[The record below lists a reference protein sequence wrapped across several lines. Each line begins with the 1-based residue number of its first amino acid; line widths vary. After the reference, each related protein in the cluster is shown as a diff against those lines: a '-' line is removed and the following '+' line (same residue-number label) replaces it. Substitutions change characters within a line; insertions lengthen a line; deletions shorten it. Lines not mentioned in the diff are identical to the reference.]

1 MTTRQ
6 IYDQSL
12 ENLRQ
17 DLLKMGSAVAVNI
30 ELAVQALVL
39 QDENLA
45 RKVLAGDDVVDK
57 MEVDVDDKCMILIA
71 RQQPMARD
79 LRILG
84 TGLKIST
91 DLERIGDHAY
101 DIAKI
106 ALEMAHQPLLKPL
119 LDIPRMAELAQKM
132 LKDAL
137 EAYVKLDIMLAEQV
151 CLDDDAV
158 DHIYN
163 QVFRELL
170 TYMLEDPRNIS
181 QITQLLFVGR
191 YLERIADHATNIA
204 EWTVYLVTGQ
214 RLRKK

>member
-119 LDIPRMAELAQKM
+119 VDIPRMAELAQKM